1 MLLDLLVVL
10 LLVLA
15 NGLFAMVEM
24 AVVSARR
31 GALQKLAEEGVH
43 GARTALRI
51 AEEPGPFLSTVQLGI
66 TVVGIFA
73 GAYSGASF
81 AAPLAAWLP
90 DFQLAEELAFVLVVA
105 GVTYVSIVVG
115 ELVPK
120 QVALRHAATIAARAA
135 APMAMF
141 SRIAYPVVALLDSS
155 ARAGLRLLGQAPATA
170 QSLTEEEVRRLIV
183 ESTHAGVF
191 TPEEMQLLDRAMDLG
206 DRSAGSLMTQRND
219 VLWLDALSPA
229 EEQLELLRTSP
240 HPRLPLCQGR
250 VESVLGVVV
259 VREALARHMVGGML
273 AWNELLRPATV
284 VPESLSALQ
293 VLRALDASPAHLVFV
308 VDEFGAF
315 IGLITAS
322 DILRA
327 MAGGW
332 REDGDAV
339 AVLPTTSAELVDFL
353 VDASLPVEEAERILG
368 RDLDTDGSYH
378 TLAGFVLDR
387 LGRIPAPGD
396 SFTWEEWSFEVAAME
411 DRRVARLRIRGKRE
425 RTGGEPAA
433 G

>member
-1 MLLDLLVVL
+1 M
-10 LLVLA
+10 
-15 NGLFAMVEM
+15 FAMVEM

-31 GALQKLAEEGVH
+31 GALQQLAEAGVA

-51 AEEPGPFLSTVQLGI
+51 AENPGSFLSTVQFGI

-73 GAYSGASF
+73 GAYSGARF
-81 AAPLAAWLP
+81 AGPLAALFP
-90 DFQLAEELAFVLVVA
+90 QISLAEELSFALVVA
-105 GVTYVSIVVG
+105 AVTYVSIVVG

-120 QVALRHAATIAARAA
+120 QLALRHAAIIAARAA
-135 APMAMF
+135 APMAWL
-141 SRIAYPVVALLDSS
+141 SRWAYPVVALLDAS

-170 QSLTEEEVRRLIV
+170 QSLTAEEVRRLIV

-240 HPRLPLCQGR
+240 APAPAPLPGPGGGRAGRGGGARGPGPPHDGRQAGLERAAAAGHGGARIPLGPARAARAGRKSRPPGLRGGR
-250 VESVLGVVV
+250 VRRLHRAHHRLGHP
-259 VREALARHMVGGML
+259 ARHGRRL
-273 AWNELLRPATV
+273 
-284 VPESLSALQ
+284 
-293 VLRALDASPAHLVFV
+293 
-308 VDEFGAF
+308 
-315 IGLITAS
+315 
-322 DILRA
+322 
-327 MAGGW
+327 AGGW
-332 REDGDAV
+332 RRSV
-339 AVLPTTSAELVDFL
+339 AVLPTTSAELVDLL

-368 RDLDTDGSYH
+368 RDLGTDGSYH

-396 SFTWEEWSFEVAAME
+396 SFLWEDWSFEVAEME

-425 RTGGEPAA
+425 RTGGEPMA